1 MTPTGR
7 HVFYTNAQA
16 AIYNAPMK
24 RNVNRRS
31 FLAGAAATLSLTGIS
46 GCIAKREPAINDD
59 SALCASLLAENG
71 ARKGNPIAVSTYSF
85 WRFGK
90 SGRRAT
96 VIESIE
102 QAAEMGFDGV
112 EVLEVQM
119 GEDNDLAARRAIKRN
134 ALHAGLPL
142 VGLSTHQGFVSP
154 DKAKRQA
161 NIERTT
167 NSLELAYDLG
177 IPTMR
182 VNTGTW
188 GTSKS
193 FDALMANKGIE
204 PPLEGY
210 TDDQGFAW
218 VIEAYAKL
226 AKEAEK
232 RGVVMGLENHWGL
245 GRTAEGVMRVVNAVN
260 SPWLRTTLDTGNSLE
275 DQYSEYAKLADDAV
289 LVQAKTYFGGGIWY
303 TLDIDYQR
311 VATILKKADY
321 KGFISVEFEGKED
334 WKTGVPKSLNMLK
347 SFFSV

>member
-1 MTPTGR
+1 MQKLDRRTFLTTSAAAASLGMLQGCSTTP
-7 HVFYTNAQA
+7 A
-16 AIYNAPMK
+16 AE
-24 RNVNRRS
+24 RE
-31 FLAGAAATLSLTGIS
+31 GAASS
-46 GCIAKREPAINDD
+46 
-59 SALCASLLAENG
+59 G
-71 ARKGNPIAVSTYSF
+71 ARRGNPIAVSTYSF

-90 SGRRAT
+90 AGRRAT
-96 VIESIE
+96 VPESIE
-102 QAAEMGFDGV
+102 QAARMGFDGV

-119 GEDNDLAARRAIKRN
+119 GKDAGPSDRREIKRQ

-161 NIERTT
+161 NITRTT
-167 NSLELAYDLG
+167 NSLELAYELG

-193 FDALMANKGIE
+193 FDHLMENKGIE
-204 PPLEGY
+204 SPLEGY
-210 TDDQGFAW
+210 TDDEGFKW
-218 VIEAYAKL
+218 VIDAYAEL

-245 GRTAEGVMRVVNAVN
+245 GRTAAGVMRVVNAVD

-275 DQYSEYAKLADDAV
+275 DQYSEYEKLAPDAV

-311 VATILKKADY
+311 VAAILKKANY
-321 KGFISVEFEGKED
+321 KGFISLEFEGKDD
-334 WKTGVPKSLNMLK
+334 WQTGVPKSLAMLRDV
-347 SFFSV
+347 FGA